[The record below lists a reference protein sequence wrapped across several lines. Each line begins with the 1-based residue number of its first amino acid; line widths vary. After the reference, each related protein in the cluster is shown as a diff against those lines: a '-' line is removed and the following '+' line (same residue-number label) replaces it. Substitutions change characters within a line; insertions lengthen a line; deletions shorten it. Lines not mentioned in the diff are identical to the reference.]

1 MSCGYSNGCHKYR
14 GSSLSNSKAHTLN
27 DVMYENLWKAKDL
40 VGQDL
45 VATSFAVVILSALNF
60 SEFSI
65 ILQVIK
71 TVLIL
76 TIKLL
81 TIKAT

>member
-45 VATSFAVVILSALNF
+45 VATSFAVVILFALNF
-60 SEFSI
+60 SEFTI

-76 TIKLL
+76 RIKLL